1 LRRATL
7 NVYERCHEAIHLF
20 HRCCRRTEFVSTG
33 FAQDF
38 EQGWAALQA
47 GDYETVPWLAAIRS
61 RDNFLV
67 QVTGFQAERR
77 ASRRR
82 PTAAG

>member
-1 LRRATL
+1 MKPFIYSIVAAAALSL
-7 NVYERCHEAIHLF
+7 SVP
-20 HRCCRRTEFVSTG
+20 S